1 MSDNLDKWQD
11 NQEAH
16 EALHMGLIA
25 LSERL
30 ERVET
35 ALSTVMGIMDAK
47 WDIMWYNEEDPQQRS
62 IYGKNEEVTFWW
74 QYDWIHS
81 QKDSTGRW
89 TAYQVCSDES

>member
-30 ERVET
+30 ERVES

-47 WDIMWYNEEDPQQRS
+47 WDIMWYNEEDPQQENNN
-62 IYGKNEEVTFWW
+62 GKDEEVSNGTEH
-74 QYDWIHS
+74 DRINS
-81 QKDSTGRW
+81 EKDAPG
-89 TAYQVCSDES
+89 

>member
-30 ERVET
+30 ERVES

-47 WDIMWYNEEDPQQRS
+47 WDIMWYNEEDPQQENNN
-62 IYGKNEEVTFWW
+62 GKDEEVSNGTEH
-74 QYDWIHS
+74 DRIDS
-81 QKDSTGRW
+81 QED
-89 TAYQVCSDES
+89 

>member
-30 ERVET
+30 ERVES
-35 ALSTVMGIMDAK
+35 ALSTIMSIMDAK
-47 WDIMWYNEEDPQQRS
+47 WDIIWYNSGDPQQE
-62 IYGKNEEVTFWW
+62 IINGKNEEVSNGTEH
-74 QYDWIHS
+74 DRIGS
-81 QKDSTGRW
+81 QE
-89 TAYQVCSDES
+89 DEAG

>member
-1 MSDNLDKWQD
+1 MSDNFDKWQD

-47 WDIMWYNEEDPQQRS
+47 WDIMWYNEEDPQQRT
-62 IYGKNEEVTFWW
+62 IYGKNEEVPDRTEH
-74 QYDWIHS
+74 DRIGS
-81 QKDSTGRW
+81 QE
-89 TAYQVCSDES
+89 DEAG